1 MYDRLAEPNA
11 EHDAVNTKIDYAS
24 ALNREMGFNMCKIQ
38 MLTLLS
44 KNTQLQI
51 NPMLYASV
59 LGSLAGL
66 SYKK

>member
-11 EHDAVNTKIDYAS
+11 EHDAIPAKIDMVTR
-24 ALNREMGFNMCKIQ
+24 LNREMGFNMCKIA
-38 MLTLLS
+38 MLSMLS

-51 NPMLYASV
+51 NPVLYASV

-66 SYKK
+66 SYKE